1 MIGCEPDTFHHIR
14 LQMGTKGMPSTPA
27 DAIPGAAFMVVKRV
41 EHVVPNL
48 NACKD
53 AMIDHMG
60 KVK

>member
-1 MIGCEPDTFHHIR
+1 
-14 LQMGTKGMPSTPA
+14 MPSTTA
-27 DAIPGAAFMVVKRV
+27 DAIPGAAFMDVKGL

-48 NACKD
+48 NACWGDIKD